1 MRFPFKQTIAVAKS
15 ISKNKRAKIARFP
28 LVLMLEP
35 LHACN
40 LKCEG
45 CGRIRE
51 YAATLSQQLPLEKCI
66 KAINDSNAPVV
77 SICGGEPL
85 LYKDI
90 AELVRQTIA
99 LGKVTYLCTNG
110 TILDWKLDA
119 FKPHP
124 MFNINVHI
132 DGMERTHDA
141 ITNRPGTFGQI
152 TENIRAAKKAGFTI
166 CTNTT
171 VYKET
176 TPEEIG
182 DLFAHL
188 QFLDVDGMLISPG
201 FEYEVI
207 TPHPIPLPTGERVKG
222 EGELFMSRSEITDKF
237 RKIRK
242 FSKKYRVWSTPLY
255 LDFLG
260 GLREYNCTPWGNVTY
275 NIEGWKAPCYLIT
288 DKHFDDFKEFMGS
301 VDWNKYQSRADK
313 RCANCMVHSGFE
325 ASVALET
332 GSNLKDSLRMAWWT
346 LF

>member
-1 MRFPFKQTIAVAKS
+1 MRFPIKQTIAVAKS
-15 ISKNKRAKIARFP
+15 IAKNKRAGIPRFP

-51 YAATLSQQLPLEKCI
+51 YAATLSEQLPLDKCI
-66 KAINDSNAPVV
+66 KAINDSQAPVV

-90 AELVRQTIA
+90 SELVRKSLD

-110 TILDWKLDA
+110 TILDWKLDIL
-119 FKPHP
+119 KPHP

-132 DGMERTHDA
+132 DGMEKTHDA
-141 ITNRPGTFGQI
+141 ITKRPGTFRQI
-152 TENIRAAKKAGFTI
+152 TENIRLAKKAGFTI

-176 TPEEIG
+176 SPEEIG

-188 QFLDVDGMLISPG
+188 QFLGVDGMLVSPG
-201 FEYEVI
+201 FDYSDVE
-207 TPHPIPLPTGERVKG
+207 ERAF
-222 EGELFMSRSEITDKF
+222 FMTASEIRDKF
-237 RKIRK
+237 SKIRK
-242 FSKKYRVWSTPLY
+242 YAKKCRVWSTPLY
-255 LDFLG
+255 LDFLA
-260 GLREYNCTPWGNVTY
+260 GLRKYNCTPWGNVTY

-288 DKHFDDFKEFMGS
+288 DRHFADFNEFMNS
-301 VDWNKYQSRADK
+301 VDWTRYQSRADK
-313 RCANCMVHSGFE
+313 RCQNCMVHSGFE
-325 ASVALET
+325 ATVALET
-332 GSNLKDSLRMAWWT
+332 GSNLKDGLRMAWWT
-346 LF
+346 IF

>member
-1 MRFPFKQTIAVAKS
+1 MRFPIKQTIAVAKS
-15 ISKNKRAKIARFP
+15 IVKNKRAGIPRFP

-51 YAATLSQQLPLEKCI
+51 YAATLSQQLPLDKCI
-66 KAINDSNAPVV
+66 KAINDSQAPVV

-90 AELVRQTIA
+90 AELVRKSLD

-110 TILDWKLDA
+110 TILDWKLDIL
-119 FKPHP
+119 KPHP

-132 DGMERTHDA
+132 DGMEKTHDA
-141 ITNRPGTFGQI
+141 ITKRPGTFRQI
-152 TENIRAAKKAGFTI
+152 TENIRLAKKAGFTI

-176 TPEEIG
+176 SPEEIG

-188 QFLDVDGMLISPG
+188 QFLGVDGMLVSPG
-201 FEYEVI
+201 FDYSDVE
-207 TPHPIPLPTGERVKG
+207 ERAF
-222 EGELFMSRSEITDKF
+222 FMTASEIRDKF
-237 RKIRK
+237 SKIRK
-242 FSKKYRVWSTPLY
+242 YAKKCRVWSTPLY
-255 LDFLG
+255 LDFLA
-260 GLREYNCTPWGNVTY
+260 GLRKYNCTPWGNVTY

-288 DKHFDDFKEFMGS
+288 DRHFADFNEFMNS
-301 VDWNKYQSRADK
+301 VDWTRYQSRADK
-313 RCANCMVHSGFE
+313 RCQNCMVHSGFE
-325 ASVALET
+325 ATVALET
-332 GSNLKDSLRMAWWT
+332 GSNLKDGLRMAWWT
-346 LF
+346 IF